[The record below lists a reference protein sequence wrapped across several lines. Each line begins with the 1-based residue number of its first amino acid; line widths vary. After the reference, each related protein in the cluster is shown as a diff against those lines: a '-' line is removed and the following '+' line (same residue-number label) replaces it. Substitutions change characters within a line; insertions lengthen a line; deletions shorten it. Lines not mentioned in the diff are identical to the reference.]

1 MEMFDQE
8 IKTLVRQNG
17 TPEQK
22 QWVTEDTLQ
31 SEAMSDACHAFVCA
45 ERRFR
50 KLDENPACVTDPRK
64 NGEWWDSLEILYR
77 TDKTLWRLFVGSQPD
92 PASNWLYA
100 KFRAL
105 LLKGKSLK
113 AGA

>member
-1 MEMFDQE
+1 MEIFD
-8 IKTLVRQNG
+8 TLVETKIEADG
-17 TPEQK
+17 TAQVRTMYE
-22 QWVTEDTLQ
+22 EGDQ
-31 SEAMSDACHAFVCA
+31 SEAMREACHAFVCA

-50 KLDENPACVTDPRK
+50 KLDENPACVTDPRM
-64 NGEWWDSLEILYR
+64 NVEWWDSLEILYR

-92 PASNWLYA
+92 MESNKLYA

-113 AGA
+113 ADA